1 MHYNEIA
8 SEEFKCFSQSST
20 AVVPCPRNKH
30 IFRCDQNGPRQ
41 GAYPE
46 RYVTDPAAAGQ
57 PSAHFHRNPLGRG
70 QLTVFPSRGRGTR
83 SSRIDLDMLV
93 ARALKNSQLTF

>member
-1 MHYNEIA
+1 MG
-8 SEEFKCFSQSST
+8 
-20 AVVPCPRNKH
+20 R
-30 IFRCDQNGPRQ
+30 RQ

-93 ARALKNSQLTF
+93 ARALKISQLTPRPRGERHAYFGDRVLGRCQ